1 MLFYRCHKKD
11 RLRNF
16 FMALDLQ
23 YNNCELK
30 KSQRLTGEGDRNYTS
45 QKKII
50 KARRFIQSGQNKI
63 N

>member
-1 MLFYRCHKKD
+1 
-11 RLRNF
+11 
-16 FMALDLQ
+16 MAWDLQ
-23 YNNCELK
+23 HNNCELK